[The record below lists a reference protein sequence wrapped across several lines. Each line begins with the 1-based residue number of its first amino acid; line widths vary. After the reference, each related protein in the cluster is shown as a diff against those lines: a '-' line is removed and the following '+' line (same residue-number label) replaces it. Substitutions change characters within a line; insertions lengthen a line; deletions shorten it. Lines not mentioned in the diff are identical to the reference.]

1 MGAGFTIPNECQLP
15 KSGETASI
23 LQYINTLPDKINGY
37 ADVYKNVIDESDGE
51 ISPDQLKRI
60 QLNALHENLTHQVES
75 LKAQIAQLKGTIERH
90 NRDFIDL
97 EDATTPNIS
106 SIHVMDDVT
115 LWTLLLSYLV
125 FAFSIVFWYSHT
137 HNYSISSILM
147 SVGGMTLISFA
158 LVVLGI
164 IML

>member
-1 MGAGFTIPNECQLP
+1 MGAGFTIPKECQLP

-37 ADVYKNVIDESDGE
+37 ADVYKGAIDGSDVTK
-51 ISPDQLKRI
+51 SPEQLKQI
-60 QLNALHENLTHQVES
+60 QLNALYDNLTHQVES
-75 LKAQIAQLKGTIERH
+75 LKAQIGQLKGTIERH

-115 LWTLLLSYLV
+115 LWTLLLSYLI
-125 FAFSIVFWYSHT
+125 FAFAIVFWYSHT

-147 SVGGMTLISFA
+147 SVGGMTLISFF
-158 LVVLGI
+158 LIVLAI
-164 IML
+164 IIL